1 MAALG
6 KARLRPRA
14 GANHAPCPAVLN
26 AEGARI
32 LDSRAR
38 IGQRLPKQVGYKNP
52 AMHVSKVRD
61 CAACTP
67 PPSAKKALEPT
78 PLRCA
83 RSSISSWAAS
93 ITVSPARTLMVFE

>member
-38 IGQRLPKQVGYKNP
+38 IGQRLPKQFGYKNP
-52 AMHVSKVRD
+52 AMHVNMLRRLRNGRVQRLWTRRR
-61 CAACTP
+61 AAP
-67 PPSAKKALEPT
+67 AAEKGAK
-78 PLRCA
+78 RGH
-83 RSSISSWAAS
+83 RSEEHTSELQ
-93 ITVSPARTLMVFE
+93 SPDHLVC